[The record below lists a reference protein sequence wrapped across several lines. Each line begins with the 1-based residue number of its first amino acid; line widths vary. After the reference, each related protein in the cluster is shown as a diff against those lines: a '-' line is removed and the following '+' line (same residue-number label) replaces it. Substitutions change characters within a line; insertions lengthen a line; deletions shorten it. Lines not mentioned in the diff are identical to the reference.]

1 MSEMPTMLTSLVLSI
16 AMSSTALP
24 PGVPV
29 ANHASPGKYAQ
40 PTIRKFERYEVDNER
55 RVAWNAYVQELD
67 ALWAQYRAAGST
79 PDAFRLYQDSALA
92 AKRRYVY
99 QDPYLTAVPVSD
111 PCPCVECCPAPCA
124 KAACTTK

>member
-1 MSEMPTMLTSLVLSI
+1 MLTGLVLSL
-16 AMSSTALP
+16 AVTATALP

-29 ANHASPGKYAQ
+29 ENHAGIGKYAQ

-55 RVAWNAYVQELD
+55 RVAWDAYVKELD
-67 ALWAQYRAAGST
+67 ALWAKYRAAGST
-79 PDAFRLYQDSALA
+79 PEAFRQYQDAALA

-111 PCPCVECCPAPCA
+111 PCPCDDCCPAPCA
-124 KAACTTK
+124 KSDGCVKPDCTKK